1 MKLLN
6 ITNRYYI
13 IIALVLL
20 LVSSA
25 FLAYRVVYIVDN
37 ETSEHMLYEKMEI
50 EKQIA
55 LQKDIQDIHFIIG
68 DRLEI
73 EPIPKFTTFQVNIKD
88 TSIYDLYENKK
99 VPFRVLTYQQLVK
112 GKSYNVKISRRLTEN
127 EQLVNGIFV
136 TLLLVAVDIIICFY
150 FLNRWFF
157 KQSVESFLQS
167 T

>member
-37 ETSEHMLYEKMEI
+37 DVSEHMLFEKLEI

-55 LQKDIQDIHFIIG
+55 LQKDLQDLHFIIG

-73 EPIPKFTTFQVNIKD
+73 EPIGKRAPYLGRKFP
-88 TSIYDLYENKK
+88 SINDAKSVDQGLYDSLKAASNQ
-99 VPFRVLTYQQLVK
+99 P
-112 GKSYNVKISRRLTEN
+112 
-127 EQLVNGIFV
+127 
-136 TLLLVAVDIIICFY
+136 
-150 FLNRWFF
+150 
-157 KQSVESFLQS
+157 
-167 T
+167 

>member
-25 FLAYRVVYIVDN
+25 FLVYRVVYVIDN
-37 ETSEHMLYEKMEI
+37 EISEQMLYEKIEI

-55 LQKDIQDIHFIIG
+55 LQPDLQHLHFIVG

-73 EPIPKFTTFQVNIKD
+73 QPISSYSNVNVTIRD
-88 TSIYDLYENKK
+88 TSYYDFYE
-99 VPFRVLTYQQLVK
+99 K
-112 GKSYNVKISRRLTEN
+112 GN
-127 EQLVNGIFV
+127 
-136 TLLLVAVDIIICFY
+136 
-150 FLNRWFF
+150 
-157 KQSVESFLQS
+157 
-167 T
+167 

>member
-37 ETSEHMLYEKMEI
+37 EISEHMLYEKLEI
-50 EKQIA
+50 EKQLA
-55 LQKDIQDIHFIIG
+55 LQEDLQNIHFIIG

-73 EPIPKFTTFQVNIKD
+73 QPIPKFSTFRVTIKD
-88 TSIYDLYENKK
+88 TTIYDLYEKKK
-99 VPFRVLTYQQLVK
+99 VPFRSSWTVK
-112 GKSYNVKISRRLTEN
+112 TLRSCRTACMARFSVRKVGSYDSARHPRGPRANPE
-127 EQLVNGIFV
+127 G
-136 TLLLVAVDIIICFY
+136 
-150 FLNRWFF
+150 
-157 KQSVESFLQS
+157 SVERSRHRTLDEQARHE
-167 T
+167 